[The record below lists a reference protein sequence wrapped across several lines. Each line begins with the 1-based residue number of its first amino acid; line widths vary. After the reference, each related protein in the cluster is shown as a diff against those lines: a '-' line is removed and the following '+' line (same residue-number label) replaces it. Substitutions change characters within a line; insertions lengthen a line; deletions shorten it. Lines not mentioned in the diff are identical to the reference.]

1 MAKKMLKKKTQ
12 RKAAAKSAAA
22 PVMDSAREIWLA
34 GLGALNVA
42 QQEGSRILEEGSKIF
57 DKLVAEG
64 SKMENK
70 ARKDV
75 EGAMDNL
82 RGEVENRMQGMRKQ
96 ADAVRKQAADN
107 WDRLEKIFE
116 DRVARSLASLGIP
129 SREDVNNLAA
139 KVQLLSRQVAELDA
153 KTGAAKAPAARRTAA
168 KKATGKAARK
178 TTRKKAIRRK
188 TAGKAGSVAAKP
200 AGGAG

>member
-1 MAKKMLKKKTQ
+1 
-12 RKAAAKSAAA
+12 
-22 PVMDSAREIWLA
+22 
-34 GLGALNVA
+34 
-42 QQEGSRILEEGSKIF
+42 
-57 DKLVAEG
+57 
-64 SKMENK
+64 
-70 ARKDV
+70 
-75 EGAMDNL
+75 
-82 RGEVENRMQGMRKQ
+82 
-96 ADAVRKQAADN
+96 
-107 WDRLEKIFE
+107 
-116 DRVARSLASLGIP
+116 
-129 SREDVNNLAA
+129 VNNLAA